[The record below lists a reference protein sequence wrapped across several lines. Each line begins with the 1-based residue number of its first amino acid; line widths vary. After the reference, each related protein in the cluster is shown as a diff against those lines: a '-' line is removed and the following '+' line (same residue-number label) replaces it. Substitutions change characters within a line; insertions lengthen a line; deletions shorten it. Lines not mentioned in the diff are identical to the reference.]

1 MVTIS
6 YVCEMCGNAFD
17 YMRRDPRG
25 RVKRFCSSKCRYAQR
40 DLADRVLCS
49 NGCGTLVWRGG
60 KGSLPD
66 PMCRP
71 CRSVN
76 RRGAEF
82 KTCASCGVDYVPIKW
97 RPGAQYCP
105 DPVCRQAFRGTPT
118 ASPWSASLTPAQNA
132 LRANPRKTEE
142 SERRSQF
149 RSARRRLRSALV
161 PGVGDEVIYERDRW
175 TCHLCDL
182 PVSRKL
188 TNPHPMSPSIDHLV
202 PLSPNHGGTDD
213 PANLATA
220 HLACNLYKHTAAMGE
235 QLRLIG

>member
-1 MVTIS
+1 MVTIT
-6 YVCEMCGNAFD
+6 CTCRECGHDFT
-17 YMRRDPRG
+17 YTRRDPRG
-25 RVKRFCSSKCRYAQR
+25 QVRRWCSDRCRYAER
-40 DLADRVLCS
+40 DRLNRVPCS
-49 NGCGTLVWRGG
+49 RCGELVYLGRG
-60 KGSLPD
+60 SRPD
-66 PMCRP
+66 AMCRP
-71 CRSVN
+71 CRTLTQ
-76 RRGAEF
+76 RQGRIDKE
-82 KTCASCGVDYVPIKW
+82 CASCGVTYLPVKW
-97 RPGAQYCP
+97 RPGPQYCP
-105 DPVCRQAFRGTPT
+105 DPVCRQAFRGTPM
-118 ASPWSASLTPAQNA
+118 ASPWSPSLTPAQNA
-132 LRANPRKTEE
+132 LRANPRRSEE

-149 RSARRRLRSALV
+149 RAARRRLRSALV

-182 PVSRKL
+182 PVSKTL